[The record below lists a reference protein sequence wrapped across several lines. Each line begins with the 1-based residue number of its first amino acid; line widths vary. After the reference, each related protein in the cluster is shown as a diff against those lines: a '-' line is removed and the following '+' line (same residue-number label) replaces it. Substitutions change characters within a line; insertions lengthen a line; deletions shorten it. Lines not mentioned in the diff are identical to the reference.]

1 MRLNRQGDKT
11 CYSETRC
18 SFARHFAILSRNV
31 GILIGSLLRAKLR
44 AQISTCCLVVFVCS
58 GGSKSGMF
66 QVLLQYFEDR
76 YASFYVQNPIT
87 DFTEL
92 LERVKKA
99 VPVLKG
105 IPHDQIRI
113 SYKDVQLGT
122 FLNIDS
128 HEQLHLQET
137 FRNAFPCG
145 SDSYRRVHL
154 KVRESDSPFLLKS
167 SRSSQPLPQETEHTK
182 PSVAKSKL
190 EPKTLFT
197 PSDDG
202 HESELAST
210 FNWKNSK
217 KEQSIWQQQSLC
229 DKKLAIETHLRE
241 PELQVVEPRRARSY
255 NSICGNCHIRG
266 HRNDGNKKNDK
277 CNAPPCTSYFI
288 YGQKKKHSEHFEE
301 IKKRKRELKKVT
313 REIEKVNMEKKT

>member
-1 MRLNRQGDKT
+1 MQCWYFDWQFVP
-11 CYSETRC
+11 S
-18 SFARHFAILSRNV
+18 
-31 GILIGSLLRAKLR
+31 KLR
-44 AQISTCCLVVFVCS
+44 AQISTCCLVVFVCC

-66 QVLLQYFEDR
+66 QVLLQYSEDR

-92 LERVKKA
+92 LERVRKA

-105 IPHDQIRI
+105 IPDDQIRI
-113 SYKDVQLGT
+113 SYKDVQLAT
-122 FLNIDS
+122 FVNIDS

-167 SRSSQPLPQETEHTK
+167 SRISQPLPQETEHTK

-197 PSDDG
+197 PSDDC
-202 HESELAST
+202 HESELASS
-210 FNWKNSK
+210 FNWKDSK
-217 KEQSIWQQQSLC
+217 KEQLISQQQSLC

-241 PELQVVEPRRARSY
+241 LELQVQVVEPPRVGKSQY
-255 NSICGNCHIRG
+255 SNM
-266 HRNDGNKKNDK
+266 KNRLLR
-277 CNAPPCTSYFI
+277 
-288 YGQKKKHSEHFEE
+288 Q
-301 IKKRKRELKKVT
+301 
-313 REIEKVNMEKKT
+313 